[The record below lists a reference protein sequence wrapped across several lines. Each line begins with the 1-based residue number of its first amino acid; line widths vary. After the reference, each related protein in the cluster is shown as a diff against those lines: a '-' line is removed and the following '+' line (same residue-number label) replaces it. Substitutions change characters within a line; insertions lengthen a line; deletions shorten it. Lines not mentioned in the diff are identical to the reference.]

1 MSEFPPKTGFKW
13 TDPKD
18 LHSNKY
24 SGNSSKDCIL
34 EVDLE
39 CSKELCELHYQ
50 LNLDDFYNVPI
61 GTVKTCNF
69 SDKIMIEAKKIHCVL

>member
-1 MSEFPPKTGFKW
+1 MSEFLPKTGFKW

-39 CSKELCELHYQ
+39 CSKELHELHNDYPWQ
-50 LNLDDFYNVPI
+50 QI
-61 GTVKTCNF
+61 
-69 SDKIMIEAKKIHCVL
+69 KKKLKKKKKCCLVIN